1 MHSHP
6 NSHSHSR
13 SHSHSHSDKPDEA
26 LPLLNPES
34 RTAALYE
41 PQAPTKKSPTDGASE
56 GLLGV
61 EMQELK
67 VVRRADT
74 FRNPVD
80 YREKTRTDMAP

>member
-1 MHSHP
+1 ML
-6 NSHSHSR
+6 
-13 SHSHSHSDKPDEA
+13 D
-26 LPLLNPES
+26 PES